1 MNTLVVETC
10 ALAKNV
16 QFSDD
21 DMIVSLIDGRTIIV
35 PLIWFPRLATAN
47 QEQLANY
54 ELLGDGEGIHWP
66 DVDEDISVAGLLR
79 G

>member
-1 MNTLVVETC
+1 MSADNH

-35 PLIWFPRLATAN
+35 PLVWFPRLAMAN
-47 QEQLANY
+47 QKQLANY
-54 ELLGDGEGIHWP
+54 ELLGDSEDIHWP
-66 DVDEDISVAGLLR
+66 DMDEDISVAGLLR